1 MVNPIQPN
9 EPAFGP
15 IPLGQRP
22 KLLPRDLVTS
32 GGTDRVDFGS
42 GEKVTPDQA
51 QGVVLER
58 AYEKLRGIVGDAR
71 TALGIPEGAVI
82 DTSPEATAGRI
93 ADFAIGFFSKYAE
106 NNGLANDENGRKQ
119 FADFIGGAIGKGIDE
134 ARGILNALS
143 VLDGDIA
150 KNVDKTQ
157 ELVQSRLDDFVKN
170 GLTAN

>member
-1 MVNPIQPN
+1 MFNPIQPGDT
-9 EPAFGP
+9 AYGP
-15 IPLGQRP
+15 LPLGQRP
-22 KLLPRDLVTS
+22 KLLPRELAPAES
-32 GGTDRVDFGS
+32 ADRVDFG
-42 GEKVTPDQA
+42 GEKVSPAQA

-71 TALGIPEGAVI
+71 AALGIPEGAVI
-82 DTSPEATAGRI
+82 DTSPDATANRI
-93 ADFAIGFFSKYAE
+93 ADFALGFFSKYAE
-106 NNGLANDENGRKQ
+106 NNGLADDEAGRKQ
-119 FADFIGGAIGKGIDE
+119 FADFIGGAIGQGIDE

-157 ELVQSRLDDFVKN
+157 EIVQSRLDDFVKN